1 MFIRIKIEITST
13 GYLPY
18 FLMQKYKITGKEKKV
33 YQNNDTPSV
42 CLPRLFHLKMLGIF
56 KVYD

>member
-42 CLPRLFHLKMLGIF
+42 CLPAGRLSVAGECAVIG
-56 KVYD
+56 